1 MASLSPARLF
11 SSPASTSKTSPVR
24 LFSKVKSPK
33 FSKDC
38 KAVIV
43 NVYASIRKLHSEKT
57 VRDVLAIVGEMTG
70 VSPRTVVSFKKEGLS
85 GGVKSPQKRPKRM
98 AISSSRSVK
107 YDSFTVN
114 AIRLKLHRMY
124 AERQIPTLD
133 SILHEVNGDD
143 DLPDMSKATLW
154 RLLKE
159 MGFKFEKRKRT
170 LALIERSDIVAW
182 RRRYLRA
189 IKAFRSQGRCIVYLD
204 ETWVNAGHTR
214 QHVWKDSTVKSSQ
227 DAFLRGLTTG
237 LPAPSGKGGR
247 LILVHAGSSLTG
259 FVSGAADFFRA
270 KKGASA
276 DYHSEMDGKY
286 FEEWFS
292 SKLLPNIPNSSI
304 IVMDNAPY
312 HSVALEKP
320 LTTSTR
326 KIEIQAWLTRKGIF
340 WSTDMVRAE
349 LLDLCKRTTS
359 GHTVYA
365 IDTLAAK
372 HGHEVLRL
380 PPYHCEFNPIEQVWS
395 MVKGFVAKRNKAF
408 TLAEVEELLPQALAH
423 VSKEDWQKFCA
434 HAERIEDEAW
444 ERDIICDDEVDPVVF
459 AIGSSSSSSEES
471 SSELSGIEELE

>member
-1 MASLSPARLF
+1 
-11 SSPASTSKTSPVR
+11 
-24 LFSKVKSPK
+24 
-33 FSKDC
+33 
-38 KAVIV
+38 
-43 NVYASIRKLHSEKT
+43 
-57 VRDVLAIVGEMTG
+57 MTG
-70 VSPRTVVSFKKEGLS
+70 VSPRTVVRFKKEGLS

-114 AIRLKLHRMY
+114 AIRLKLHCMY

-214 QHVWKDSTVKSSQ
+214 EHVWKDSTVKSSQ

-276 DYHSEMDGKY
+276 DYHSEIDGKY

-320 LTTSTR
+320 PTTSTR
-326 KIEIQAWLTRKGIF
+326 KIEIQAWLTRKGIS

-395 MVKGFVAKRNKAF
+395 MVKGFVEKRNKAF

-444 ERDIICDDEVDPVVF
+444 ERDIIFDDEVDPVVF